1 MITTLIALLI
11 LERIAKY
18 TGIEPKVLVWLR
30 KKFVKKKKTEVLL
43 KDEVEVMELKNK
55 KAA

>member
-18 TGIEPKVLVWLR
+18 TGIEPQVLVWFREKLQR
-30 KKFVKKKKTEVLL
+30 RYQPKAKL
-43 KDEVEVMELKNK
+43 KVEAEVMELKNK
-55 KAA
+55 EAA